1 MIAPWGLENS
11 PFQQHEEDLRV
22 GGNVLDCGCAGA
34 NLTPHYVAE
43 QMNHIFLSLW
53 GVKLTPI
60 KFKSSLPD
68 FLTSLVNL
76 NLYHDVELPMVIDP

>member
-34 NLTPHYVAE
+34 NLTPHYVTE
-43 QMNHIFLSLW
+43 QMNHIFLSLC
-53 GVKLTPI
+53 GVKLSTVE
-60 KFKSSLPD
+60 FKSR
-68 FLTSLVNL
+68 FTRFL
-76 NLYHDVELPMVIDP
+76 NLLSTFEFIS